1 MGVPEVLLSGHHE
14 AIRLWRRKQA
24 LRRTYLR
31 RPDLIR
37 DRVLNDEDRRLL
49 NELMNEGIA
58 TMSMRCGEEG

>member
-1 MGVPEVLLSGHHE
+1 
-14 AIRLWRRKQA
+14 LWRRKQA
-24 LRRTYLR
+24 LRRTYLC

-58 TMSMRCGEEG
+58 TMPMRCGEEG